1 MKRGKFW
8 SMAGGLALLA
18 AALPAAGA
26 DLLSV
31 YDQALE
37 NDPQIREAEAT
48 RRADI
53 EARPQAWANL
63 MPGLTASAGK
73 SKSWSD
79 GTGFSQFTFGS
90 STTPTTS
97 IQDGK
102 GSSTTTQWSL
112 SLRQSLFSMQNFVAL
127 SSSNRVV
134 AQAEANYLYA
144 QQQLVQRVAQQ
155 YFAVLQ
161 AQDTVRAQEAA
172 RDAFTRQFEQAQQRY
187 DVGLYAITEM
197 QEAQAA
203 RDNAAANVIG
213 AKRSLASV
221 EEQLRATIGELPELL
236 NEPTAD
242 MPLMS
247 PDPASQDDWVN
258 LALDQ
263 NANLVSQSLAAD
275 IARDN
280 VRSAYGTFAPEISLN
295 ASKTFSD
302 TSGHRTQPGIPP
314 DPDIYTT
321 NASKTHG
328 KSIGLTFSMNLNG
341 LGYGNNSRAKQAQQ
355 RWIAAK
361 ERLSRVT
368 RDTERQTRDAYL
380 GVISDIARVDA
391 LRQALESSRTALTA
405 TEAGME
411 VGTRTIVDVLN
422 QRQQLIQAETS
433 YSTAKYQ
440 YLNDLITLQLAAGS
454 LDRSALEEINAWL
467 AEPTAVP
474 AEP

>member
-1 MKRGKFW
+1 MKRRKYW
-8 SMAGGLALLA
+8 SMAGALALLA
-18 AALPAAGA
+18 AALPATGA

-63 MPGLTASAGK
+63 MPGLTASASK
-73 SKSWSD
+73 NKSWSD
-79 GTGFSQFTFGS
+79 GTGYNEFTFQGDPVPTRSDSGGYGS
-90 STTPTTS
+90 T
-97 IQDGK
+97 
-102 GSSTTTQWSL
+102 TTTQWSL
-112 SLRQSLFSMQNFVAL
+112 TLRQTLFSMQNFVAL

-134 AQAEANYLYA
+134 AQAEANYTYA

-172 RDAFTRQFEQAQQRY
+172 RDAFTRQFEQAEQRY
-187 DVGLYAITEM
+187 NVGLYAITEM
-197 QEAQAA
+197 QEARAA
-203 RDNAAANVIG
+203 RDNSAANVIG

-221 EEQLRATIGELPELL
+221 EEQLRATIGDLPGSL
-236 NEPTAD
+236 NEAAAD

-258 LALDQ
+258 MALEQ

-280 VRSAYGTFAPEISLN
+280 VRSAYGTFAPEISLS
-295 ASKTFSD
+295 AGKTFSD
-302 TSGHRTQPGIPP
+302 SSGHRTQPRDPP
-314 DPDIYTT
+314 TPDVLTT

-341 LGYGNNSRAKQAQQ
+341 LGYGNSSRATQAQQ

-361 ERLSRVT
+361 ERLERVT

-380 GVISDIARVDA
+380 GIISDIARVES

-422 QRQQLIQAETS
+422 SRQQLIQAETS
-433 YSTAKYQ
+433 YSSAKYQ
-440 YLNDLITLQLAAGS
+440 YLNDLISLQLAAGT
-454 LDRSALEEINAWL
+454 LDRTTLEEINGWL
-467 AEPTAVP
+467 TEPQQVP
-474 AEP
+474 AAQ